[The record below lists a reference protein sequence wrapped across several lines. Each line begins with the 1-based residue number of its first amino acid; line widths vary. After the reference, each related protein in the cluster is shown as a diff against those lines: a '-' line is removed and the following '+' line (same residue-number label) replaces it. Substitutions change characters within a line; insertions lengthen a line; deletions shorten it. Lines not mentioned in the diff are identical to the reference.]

1 MNRSPWA
8 EMLKEYVNKSLYPT
22 TNHKSGAAGYVIIDA
37 SAIVTPLQKEMHVDE
52 IRGLPHF
59 STCSDPAINEIL
71 CEDLPS
77 THTVKGYQPDQIKP
91 ELFFKR
97 IRDW

>member
-1 MNRSPWA
+1 MSKTSWS
-8 EMLKEYVNKSLYPT
+8 ELLKEYLNEPLCST
-22 TNHKSGAAGYVIIDA
+22 SEHKREARGFEIIDA
-37 SAIVTPLQKEMHVDE
+37 SAVVIPRQREKYVEE

-59 STCSDPAINEIL
+59 STCGDPVINEIL
-71 CEDLPS
+71 CEDPPS
-77 THTVKGYQPDQIKP
+77 THTTKGYQPDQIKP